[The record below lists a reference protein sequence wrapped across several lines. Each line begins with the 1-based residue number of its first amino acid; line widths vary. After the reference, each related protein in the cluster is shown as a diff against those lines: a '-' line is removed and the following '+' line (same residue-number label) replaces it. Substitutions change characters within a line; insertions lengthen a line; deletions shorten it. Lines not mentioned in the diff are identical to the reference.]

1 MFFDCEEMFWEETI
15 QNPVAR
21 FTETYKYMNI
31 IEYAY
36 VFTHK
41 KKHFKTVIRVPHDD
55 LVKISTW

>member
-1 MFFDCEEMFWEETI
+1 MFWEDTI
-15 QNPVAR
+15 KNPVAR

-36 VFTHK
+36 VFPLK
-41 KKHFKTVIRVPHDD
+41 KKQSETDIRVAHDD

>member
-36 VFTHK
+36 VFPLK
-41 KKHFKTVIRVPHDD
+41 KKQSETDIRVAHDD